1 LAHKKEC
8 KLLMLVEE
16 NVDVVLAT
24 SIGEV
29 SFQVLRDNIIRIY
42 YLSSSVDIR
51 EAIRFVNQNFAKN
64 NGDTN

>member
-42 YLSSSVDIR
+42 HLSSSVDIR
-51 EAIRFVNQNFAKN
+51 EAIRFLNQNFAKN

>member
-1 LAHKKEC
+1 MAHKKEC

-42 YLSSSVDIR
+42 HLSSSVDIR
-51 EAIRFVNQNFAKN
+51 EAIRFLNQNFAKN

>member
-1 LAHKKEC
+1 MAHKKEC